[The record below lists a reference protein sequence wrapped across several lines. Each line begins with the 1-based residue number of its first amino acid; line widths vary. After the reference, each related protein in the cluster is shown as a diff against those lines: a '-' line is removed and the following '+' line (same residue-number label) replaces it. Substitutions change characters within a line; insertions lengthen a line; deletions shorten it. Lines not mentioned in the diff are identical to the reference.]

1 MTHIKWTPIIAQLA
15 TELNNEGKSRAQIAE
30 RLTEETGRTYT
41 RSAVIGFLHR
51 RGVKPPPKPAPK
63 PLIAKPCGSAMPT
76 REDDMRVLDALAR
89 IERGVPAKRAARI
102 AGASYW
108 AVSGSWQEAWA

>member
-1 MTHIKWTPIIAQLA
+1 MSMSNWSPKTAKMAID
-15 TELNNEGKSRAQIAE
+15 LNYEGKSRTQIAE

-41 RSAVIGFLHR
+41 RNAVIGFLSR

-63 PLIAKPCGSAMPT
+63 PLIAKPRGSAMPT

-89 IERGVPAKRAARI
+89 IERGVPVMRAARLS
-102 AGASYW
+102 GASYW